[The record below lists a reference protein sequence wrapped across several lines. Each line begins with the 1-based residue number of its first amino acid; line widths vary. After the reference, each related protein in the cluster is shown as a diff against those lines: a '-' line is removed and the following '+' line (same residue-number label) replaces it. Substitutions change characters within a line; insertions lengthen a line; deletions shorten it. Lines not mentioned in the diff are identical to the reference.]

1 MDYRAHRVPQ
11 LPEELLECGRRTACG
26 DLPVRELRLLSA
38 TSILSACADQLWVA
52 WTNAYAAGEYHGS
65 GTKDET

>member
-1 MDYRAHRVPQ
+1 MLADQCV
-11 LPEELLECGRRTACG
+11 RRTAWG
-26 DLPVRELRLLSA
+26 DLPVRGLRLPPA